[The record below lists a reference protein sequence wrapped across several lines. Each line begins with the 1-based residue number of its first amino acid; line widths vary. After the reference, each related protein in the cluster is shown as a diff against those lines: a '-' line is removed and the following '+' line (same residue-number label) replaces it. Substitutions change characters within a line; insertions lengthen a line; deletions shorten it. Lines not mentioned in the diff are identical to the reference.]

1 MLKSFKWMDG
11 SLTAPA
17 VLKINDGAVTV
28 GCTLNRVG
36 WDWASTAAIS
46 MLQGIFA
53 NRHILR
59 KIFWFFSFPQKSKP
73 ACTKRWFCI
82 RFPLHQEYLL
92 FTLWWD
98 ATMCMY
104 QSSRGTWITLVLQ
117 LQLKCIEPNFR
128 ADAFFSWAAVECSS
142 SYLDRGEWSQH
153 PVEENTEISPN
164 NNKQQQQQ
172 TTQIPQ
178 QTAHSAL
185 GWHN

>member
-17 VLKINDGAVTV
+17 VLKINDGAV

-53 NRHILR
+53 NRHILQ

-104 QSSRGTWITLVLQ
+104 QRSRGTWLTLVLQ
-117 LQLKCIEPNFR
+117 LHLKCIEPNFR
-128 ADAFFSWAAVECSS
+128 ADAFFSRAAVECSS
-142 SYLDRGEWSQH
+142 SYLGSRRVEPASGRGKHWDF
-153 PVEENTEISPN
+153 T
-164 NNKQQQQQ
+164 NKQQQTTNKLANKQQ
-172 TTQIPQ
+172 TNNNRQ
-178 QTAHSAL
+178 HKS
-185 GWHN
+185 HNK